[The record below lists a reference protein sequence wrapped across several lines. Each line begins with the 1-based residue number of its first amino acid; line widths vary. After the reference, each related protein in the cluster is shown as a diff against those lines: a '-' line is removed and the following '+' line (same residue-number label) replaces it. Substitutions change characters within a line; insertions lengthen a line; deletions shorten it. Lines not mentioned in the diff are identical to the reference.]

1 MLHEIEGT
9 PLLQG
14 KIGHGVVLGK
24 EVGKEL
30 AGVLPPG
37 QHQGHVLGCD
47 GGMLAAT
54 LMQE

>member
-1 MLHEIEGT
+1 LKHKVGNNVISGE
-9 PLLQG
+9 
-14 KIGHGVVLGK
+14 

-47 GGMLAAT
+47 GGMWAT
-54 LMQE
+54 NLMKE